1 MNDVCSL
8 LLSRP
13 EKEVGVLCSSILLEV
28 SDDAGQGIVLRFF
41 LITVEDAESV
51 ISARVTSRA
60 VVTVLSLLY
69 AVAPYPAE
77 LGVGGHYLPSP
88 VVYSLYGILDY
99 VRIDANILDVVLEA
113 FMLCNRLLD
122 VVAVIGQPLEPIF
135 RSLEDKTSGTAFVK
149 NNSFMAFNLYKVTI
163 TAKCAS
169 TILAQ
174 FLGIKGTHIAAT
186 FITSIILNS
195 ENLAFY
201 IQKRTFLEILG
212 YFVRFINYNY
222 FFAIILCLSV

>member
-51 ISARVTSRA
+51 ISTRVGNRA
-60 VVTVLSLLY
+60 VVPMLSLLN

-77 LGVGGHYLPSP
+77 LCIGGHYLPSP

-122 VVAVIGQPLEPIF
+122 VVAVIGQPLEPIV
-135 RSLEDKTSGTAFVK
+135 RCLEYEPSGSAFVK
-149 NNSFMAFNLYKVTI
+149 K
-163 TAKCAS
+163 
-169 TILAQ
+169 
-174 FLGIKGTHIAAT
+174 
-186 FITSIILNS
+186 
-195 ENLAFY
+195 
-201 IQKRTFLEILG
+201 
-212 YFVRFINYNY
+212 
-222 FFAIILCLSV
+222 

>member
-41 LITVEDAESV
+41 LITVEYAELIVSTRVGNRTV
-51 ISARVTSRA
+51 IS
-60 VVTVLSLLY
+60 VLPFLN

-149 NNSFMAFNLYKVTI
+149 K
-163 TAKCAS
+163 
-169 TILAQ
+169 
-174 FLGIKGTHIAAT
+174 
-186 FITSIILNS
+186 
-195 ENLAFY
+195 
-201 IQKRTFLEILG
+201 
-212 YFVRFINYNY
+212 
-222 FFAIILCLSV
+222 

>member
-28 SDDAGQGIVLRFF
+28 SDDAGQSIVLRFF

-51 ISARVTSRA
+51 ISARVANRA
-60 VVTVLSLLY
+60 VIPMLSLLY

-149 NNSFMAFNLYKVTI
+149 K
-163 TAKCAS
+163 
-169 TILAQ
+169 
-174 FLGIKGTHIAAT
+174 
-186 FITSIILNS
+186 
-195 ENLAFY
+195 
-201 IQKRTFLEILG
+201 
-212 YFVRFINYNY
+212 
-222 FFAIILCLSV
+222 

>member
-135 RSLEDKTSGTAFVK
+135 RSLEYETSGTAFVK
-149 NNSFMAFNLYKVTI
+149 K
-163 TAKCAS
+163 
-169 TILAQ
+169 
-174 FLGIKGTHIAAT
+174 
-186 FITSIILNS
+186 
-195 ENLAFY
+195 
-201 IQKRTFLEILG
+201 
-212 YFVRFINYNY
+212 
-222 FFAIILCLSV
+222 

>member
-99 VRIDANILDVVLEA
+99 VRIDALILDIELEA
-113 FMLCNRLLD
+113 FVLCNRLLD
-122 VVAVIGQPLEPIF
+122 VVAIIGQPLEPIV
-135 RSLEDKTSGTAFVK
+135 RCLEYEPCGSAFVK
-149 NNSFMAFNLYKVTI
+149 K
-163 TAKCAS
+163 
-169 TILAQ
+169 
-174 FLGIKGTHIAAT
+174 
-186 FITSIILNS
+186 
-195 ENLAFY
+195 
-201 IQKRTFLEILG
+201 
-212 YFVRFINYNY
+212 
-222 FFAIILCLSV
+222 

>member
-13 EKEVGVLCSSILLEV
+13 EKEVGVLCSSMLLEV
-28 SDDAGQGIVLRFF
+28 SDDAGQSILNRFF

-60 VVTVLSLLY
+60 VVPMLPFLN

-88 VVYSLYGILDY
+88 VVCTLYGIPDY

-113 FMLCNRLLD
+113 FVLCNRLLD
-122 VVAVIGQPLEPIF
+122 VVAIIGQPLEPIV
-135 RSLEDKTSGTAFVK
+135 RCLEYEPCGSAFVK
-149 NNSFMAFNLYKVTI
+149 K
-163 TAKCAS
+163 
-169 TILAQ
+169 
-174 FLGIKGTHIAAT
+174 
-186 FITSIILNS
+186 
-195 ENLAFY
+195 
-201 IQKRTFLEILG
+201 
-212 YFVRFINYNY
+212 
-222 FFAIILCLSV
+222 